1 MKLEQ
6 VHPKII
12 QVEHLQGFYK
22 KNTNYNEVQVAAY
35 TWIKRASLI

>member
-22 KNTNYNEVQVAAY
+22 KIQTIMKSRLQ
-35 TWIKRASLI
+35 LILG